1 MKKFI
6 INTLAT
12 LQIIAIIVSG
22 IIVIILKTAMNI
34 NFFEN
39 FYSKNNLAI
48 KLDISY
54 NKLIFYTNNLL
65 EYLKGNTQLDST
77 WYSNK
82 DILHMVDVKNLY
94 DFSMYFAILLITLT
108 LILLVITYIID
119 KTYFL
124 YTPIKI
130 FNKVFIIFFIIIVLL
145 TITAIQNFNY
155 FWIKFHEIIF
165 TNDLWLLD
173 PRESNLIKMVPEE
186 FFFELVI
193 KIIINI
199 LIYLTSLIVIRQIV
213 KKILKIK

>member
-1 MKKFI
+1 MKKLI
-6 INTLAT
+6 INILAT

-22 IIVIILKTAMNI
+22 IIFIILKTAMNI

-39 FYSKNNLAI
+39 FYSKNNLAL

-65 EYLKGNTQLDST
+65 EYLRGNTQLDSN

-82 DILHMVDVKNLY
+82 DILHMIDVKKLY
-94 DFSMYFAILLITLT
+94 NFSIYFAILLIILT
-108 LILLVITYIID
+108 LISLVITYIID
-119 KTYFL
+119 KDNFL

-130 FNKVFIIFFIIIVLL
+130 FSKVFIIFFIIIVLL
-145 TITAIQNFNY
+145 TIIAIQNFNY

-173 PRESNLIKMVPEE
+173 PKESNLIKMVPEE

>member
-1 MKKFI
+1 MKKLI

-22 IIVIILKTAMNI
+22 IIFIILKTAMNI
-34 NFFEN
+34 NFFEK
-39 FYSKNNLAI
+39 FYLKNNLAL
-48 KLDISY
+48 KLGISY

-82 DILHMVDVKNLY
+82 DIFHMVDVKNLY

-199 LIYLTSLIVIRQIV
+199 LIYLTSLIAIRQIV
-213 KKILKIK
+213 KKFLKIK

>member
-1 MKKFI
+1 MKKLI

-22 IIVIILKTAMNI
+22 IIFIILKTAMNI

-39 FYSKNNLAI
+39 FYSKNSLAL

-82 DILHMVDVKNLY
+82 DILHMIDVKNLY